1 MIEGQKFPLW
11 ETATGGN
18 QNSPGQQI
26 PDGEPLDNVDD
37 TNNRDGGQPP
47 VEGTRGGSD
56 EAGGSRRT
64 QGEDQGKSG
73 LGGQ

>member
-18 QNSPGQQI
+18 QNSPGQPI

-37 TNNRDGGQPP
+37 NNHDGGQPP

>member
-37 TNNRDGGQPP
+37 NNRDGGQPP

-64 QGEDQGKSG
+64 QGEDQGESG